1 MIKCNPVLL
10 YHVLYLAHSRSINDL
25 HCLHIGTPHFIEICF
40 IVLPRYCFFFFLL
53 QVEVMWQPCFEQ
65 VCQNYFPHIMCSLH
79 FISLCHI
86 LVILII
92 FKNFSLLFYLLR
104 LSVIS
109 DFFFFFWQL
118 CWARDQTCIPVLQ
131 RCHRKL
137 CDQSSFMLPFQKDY
151 NLLKAR
157 MMVSIC

>member
-1 MIKCNPVLL
+1 MSTYRHTSFYWDLL
-10 YHVLYLAHSRSINDL
+10 YCASQIL
-25 HCLHIGTPHFIEICF
+25 
-40 IVLPRYCFFFFLL
+40 FFFFLL

-109 DFFFFFWQL
+109 DFFFFFL
-118 CWARDQTCIPVLQ
+118 ATVLGQ
-131 RCHRKL
+131 GSNLH
-137 CDQSSFMLPFQKDY
+137 SSAAEMPPETLWSVIIYVTISKRLQFAEGSNDG
-151 NLLKAR
+151 
-157 MMVSIC
+157 